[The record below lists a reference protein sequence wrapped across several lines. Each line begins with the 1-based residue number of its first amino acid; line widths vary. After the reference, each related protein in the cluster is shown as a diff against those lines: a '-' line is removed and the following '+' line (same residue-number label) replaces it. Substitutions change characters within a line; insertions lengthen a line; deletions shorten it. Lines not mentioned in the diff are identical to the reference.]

1 MKTFFAFL
9 IFVFVTTTTLFGQS
23 IDNSSIRL
31 FQYSE
36 SGLNDF
42 VVTNIESKT
51 KEEEYNKTLNWIKET
66 YKNPDLVLKM
76 KIENEKVRIEGS
88 AIGLLKV
95 RNQSSNLAYVLEIS
109 FKDNKYKFEIM
120 SLLYDNNTDY
130 KKIPNFKTDPKMIK
144 NFGTTPTDIETYFNN
159 LNESL
164 RAYITGETKKNS
176 DW

>member
-1 MKTFFAFL
+1 
-9 IFVFVTTTTLFGQS
+9 
-23 IDNSSIRL
+23 
-31 FQYSE
+31 
-36 SGLNDF
+36 
-42 VVTNIESKT
+42 
-51 KEEEYNKTLNWIKET
+51 
-66 YKNPDLVLKM
+66 M

-95 RNQSSNLAYVLEIS
+95 RNQSSNLTYVLEIS